1 MLRRG
6 RRRGIGHETFGHEVE
21 ERLSVALAAGRGG
34 RAAGARALPPADRGR
49 EQARARRLRSGHRGR
64 PRRRGADPR
73 RARPAWPDSPIQGE
87 EEGFTPGA
95 SEWSWIID
103 PIDGTRAFI
112 SGVPAWGILL
122 GLLKA
127 GRPVAGIMRQPY
139 LDETFL
145 GGPSGA
151 WLLRAGSRLP
161 LRASG
166 RTSLGEAILYSTHPR
181 LFADP
186 AEQAGFDRVSA
197 AVRMTRFGGDCYS
210 YCLLAHGFV
219 DLVIEGALQ
228 AYDIVPLI
236 PIVEAAGGIVT
247 GLDGEPPLAG
257 GTVIAAASPALH
269 AQALALMRG
278 PAHWLGTE

>member
-1 MLRRG
+1 MSLAD
-6 RRRGIGHETFGHEVE
+6 EVE
-21 ERLSVALAAGRGG
+21 ERLSVALPLIEEAGRL
-34 RAAGARALPPADRGR
+34 ALRHFRQPLAVENKLGPGVFDPVTEADRGV
-49 EQARARRLRSGHRGR
+49 EALIRAGLSRT
-64 PRRRGADPR
+64 
-73 RARPAWPDSPIQGE
+73 WPDSAIQGE
-87 EEGFTPGA
+87 EDGLTPGD

-127 GRPVAGIMRQPY
+127 GRPVGGVMRQPY

-151 WLLRAGSRLP
+151 WLLRAGARLA
-161 LRASG
+161 LRASAKVD
-166 RTSLGEAILYSTHPR
+166 LADAILYSTHPR

-186 AEQAGFDRVSA
+186 AEQVGFERVSA

-210 YCLLAHGFV
+210 YCLVAAGYV
-219 DLVIEGALQ
+219 DLVIESSLQ
-228 AYDIVPLI
+228 PYDIVPLI
-236 PIVEAAGGIVT
+236 PIVQAAGGVVT
-247 GLDGEPPLAG
+247 GLDGALPLHG

-269 AQALALMRG
+269 AAALALMR
-278 PAHWLGTE
+278 AS

>member
-1 MLRRG
+1 MSLG
-6 RRRGIGHETFGHEVE
+6 QEVE
-21 ERLSVALAAGRGG
+21 ERLSVALALVEEAGRLALAHFRQPIAVENKLGP
-34 RAAGARALPPADRGR
+34 GAFDPVTAADRGV
-49 EQARARRLRSGHRGR
+49 EALIRAGLGR
-64 PRRRGADPR
+64 
-73 RARPAWPDSPIQGE
+73 AWPDSPIQGE
-87 EEGFTPGA
+87 EEGFTPGE

-166 RTSLGEAILYSTHPR
+166 KASLGEAILYSTHPR

-186 AEQAGFDRVSA
+186 AEQAGFDRVAA

-219 DLVIEGALQ
+219 DLVIESSLQ

-236 PIVEAAGGIVT
+236 PIVEAAGGVVS
-247 GLDGEPPLAG
+247 GLDGAPPLDG

-269 AQALALMRG
+269 AAALALMRAG
-278 PAHWLGTE
+278 